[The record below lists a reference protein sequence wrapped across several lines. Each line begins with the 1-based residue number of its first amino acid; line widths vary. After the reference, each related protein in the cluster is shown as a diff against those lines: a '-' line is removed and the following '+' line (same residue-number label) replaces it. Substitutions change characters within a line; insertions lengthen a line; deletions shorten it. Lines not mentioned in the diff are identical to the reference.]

1 MASIAV
7 ASCAIEGNMDIDHGK
22 HSPSPDGLAQS
33 EEMSM
38 TTKKYETVLIERE
51 DGITWLTMNRPEKRN
66 AMSPQLHLEM
76 DDALANLAVDPHTQ
90 VLVLTGAG
98 EAFCAG
104 QDIKLYFRAND
115 DAPAARA
122 KARHASNQWRWQR
135 LSTFPQPT
143 IAMVNGFCFGGGF
156 TQVCA
161 CDLAVAADEAVFGL
175 SEVNWGILPGGIVS
189 WNIAQT
195 LNFRDGMYY
204 ALTGDTF
211 DGRKA
216 ADIGFVNFSFPKA
229 KLKQETIKL
238 AHKLMEKSPAVLR
251 YTKEAL
257 RAVRFMN
264 EPQASDYLN
273 AKSDALR
280 FVDKEDSRS
289 QGMKQFLDE
298 KAYRPGFGPFK
309 RRKAKLA

>member
-1 MASIAV
+1 M
-7 ASCAIEGNMDIDHGK
+7 
-22 HSPSPDGLAQS
+22 PS
-33 EEMSM
+33 
-38 TTKKYETVLIERE
+38 KRYETVLIEKE
-51 DGITWLTMNRPEKRN
+51 DGITWLIMNRPEKRN
-66 AMSPQLHLEM
+66 AMSPQLHVEM
-76 DDALANLAVDPHTQ
+76 DDALAELAVDPQTQ

-98 EAFCAG
+98 DAFCSG

-122 KARHASNQWRWQR
+122 KARHASNQWRWHR

-143 IAMVNGFCFGGGF
+143 IAMVNGYCFGGGF

-161 CDLAVAADEAVFGL
+161 CDLAVAADDALFGL

-189 WNIAQT
+189 WNVAQT
-195 LNFRDGMYY
+195 LNLRDGMYY

-211 DGRKA
+211 DGKKA
-216 ADIGFVNFSFPKA
+216 KDMGFINFSFPRNEF
-229 KLKQETIKL
+229 KQETIKL
-238 AHKLMEKSPAVLR
+238 AQKLMEKSPAVLR

-264 EPQASDYLN
+264 EPQAADYLN

-280 FVDKEDSRS
+280 FVDKEDSRT
-289 QGMKQFLDE
+289 QGMRQFLDD
-298 KAYRPGFGPFK
+298 KSYRPGLGAFK
-309 RRKAKLA
+309 RQKRA

>member
-1 MASIAV
+1 
-7 ASCAIEGNMDIDHGK
+7 
-22 HSPSPDGLAQS
+22 
-33 EEMSM
+33 M
-38 TTKKYETVLIERE
+38 TTKKYETVLIEKQ
-51 DGITWLTMNRPEKRN
+51 DGITWLIMNRPDKRN

-76 DDALANLAVDPHTQ
+76 DDALAELAVDPQTQ

-122 KARHASNQWRWQR
+122 KARYASNQWRWHR
-135 LSTFPQPT
+135 LSNFPQPT
-143 IAMVNGFCFGGGF
+143 IAMINGYCFGGGF

-161 CDLAVAADEAVFGL
+161 CDFALAADEAVFGL

-189 WNIAQT
+189 WNVPQT

-211 DGRKA
+211 DGKKA
-216 ADIGFVNFSFPKA
+216 KEIGFVNFSYPKE
-229 KLKQETIKL
+229 KLKDETIRL
-238 AHKLMEKSPAVLR
+238 AKKLMEKSPAVLR
-251 YTKEAL
+251 YTKQAL

-264 EPQASDYLN
+264 EPQAADYLN

-280 FVDKEDSRS
+280 FVDKEDSRT

-298 KAYRPGFGPFK
+298 KTYRPGFGAFK
-309 RRKAKLA
+309 RQKAARP

>member
-1 MASIAV
+1 
-7 ASCAIEGNMDIDHGK
+7 
-22 HSPSPDGLAQS
+22 
-33 EEMSM
+33 M
-38 TTKKYETVLIERE
+38 TSKKYETVLIEKQ
-51 DGITWLTMNRPEKRN
+51 DGITWLVTNRPEKRN

-76 DDALANLAVDPHTQ
+76 DDALAELAVDPDTH

-143 IAMVNGFCFGGGF
+143 IAMVNGYCFGGGF

-189 WNIAQT
+189 WNVAQT

-211 DGRKA
+211 DGKKA
-216 ADIGFVNFSFPKA
+216 KEIGFVNMSVPKA
-229 KLKQETIKL
+229 KLREATVALANKL
-238 AHKLMEKSPAVLR
+238 REKSPAVLR

-264 EPQASDYLN
+264 EPQAADYLN
-273 AKSDALR
+273 AKSDALKYM
-280 FVDKEDSRS
+280 DKENSRGE
-289 QGMKQFLDE
+289 GMKQFLDE
-298 KAYRPGFGPFK
+298 KTYRPGLGNFK
-309 RRKAKLA
+309 RKKEATK

>member
-1 MASIAV
+1 
-7 ASCAIEGNMDIDHGK
+7 
-22 HSPSPDGLAQS
+22 
-33 EEMSM
+33 M
-38 TTKKYETVLIERE
+38 TSKKYETVLIERE
-51 DGITWLTMNRPEKRN
+51 GGITWLIMNRPEKRN
-66 AMSPQLHLEM
+66 AMSPQMHIEM
-76 DDALANLAVDPHTQ
+76 DDALTELAVDSRTE

-161 CDLAVAADEAVFGL
+161 CDLALAADEAVFGL

-216 ADIGFVNFSFPKA
+216 KDIGFVNFSFPKP
-229 KLKQETIKL
+229 KLREETVRL

-264 EPQASDYLN
+264 EPQASDYLS

-280 FVDKEDSRS
+280 FADKEDSRRE
-289 QGMKQFLDE
+289 GMTQFLDE
-298 KAYRPGFGPFK
+298 KSYRPGFGPFK
-309 RRKAKLA
+309 RKKAKLA

>member
-1 MASIAV
+1 M
-7 ASCAIEGNMDIDHGK
+7 
-22 HSPSPDGLAQS
+22 PS
-33 EEMSM
+33 
-38 TTKKYETVLIERE
+38 KKYETVLIEKE
-51 DGITWLTMNRPEKRN
+51 DGVTWLIMNRPEKRN
-66 AMSPQLHLEM
+66 AMSPQLHVEM
-76 DDALANLAVDPHTQ
+76 DDALAELAVDPHTQ

-98 EAFCAG
+98 DAFCSG

-122 KARHASNQWRWQR
+122 KARHASNQWRWHR

-143 IAMVNGFCFGGGF
+143 IAMVNGYCFGGGF

-161 CDLAVAADEAVFGL
+161 CDLAVAADDALFGL

-189 WNIAQT
+189 WNVAQM
-195 LNFRDGMYY
+195 LNLRDGMYY

-211 DGRKA
+211 DGKKA
-216 ADIGFVNFSFPKA
+216 KDMGFINFSFPRNE
-229 KLKQETIKL
+229 LKQETMKL
-238 AHKLMEKSPAVLR
+238 AQKLMEKSPAVLR

-264 EPQASDYLN
+264 EPQAADYLN

-280 FVDKEDSRS
+280 FVDKEDSRT
-289 QGMKQFLDE
+289 QGMRQFLDD
-298 KAYRPGFGPFK
+298 KSYRPGFGPF
-309 RRKAKLA
+309 RRDKATRA

>member
-1 MASIAV
+1 M
-7 ASCAIEGNMDIDHGK
+7 
-22 HSPSPDGLAQS
+22 PS
-33 EEMSM
+33 
-38 TTKKYETVLIERE
+38 KRYETVLIEKE
-51 DGITWLTMNRPEKRN
+51 DGITWLIMNRPEKRN
-66 AMSPQLHLEM
+66 AMSPQLHVEM
-76 DDALANLAVDPHTQ
+76 DDALAELAVDPQTQ

-98 EAFCAG
+98 DAFCSG

-122 KARHASNQWRWQR
+122 KARHASNQWRWHR

-143 IAMVNGFCFGGGF
+143 IAMVNGYCFGGGF

-161 CDLAVAADEAVFGL
+161 CDLAVAADDALFGL

-189 WNIAQT
+189 WNVAQM
-195 LNFRDGMYY
+195 LNLRDGMYY

-211 DGRKA
+211 DGKKA
-216 ADIGFVNFSFPKA
+216 KDMGFINFSFPRNE
-229 KLKQETIKL
+229 LKHETIKL
-238 AHKLMEKSPAVLR
+238 AQKLMEKSPAVLR

-264 EPQASDYLN
+264 EPQAADYLN

-280 FVDKEDSRS
+280 FVDKEDSRT
-289 QGMKQFLDE
+289 QGMQQFLDD
-298 KAYRPGFGPFK
+298 KSYRPGFGPF
-309 RRKAKLA
+309 RRVKATRA